1 MNIARNIARQE
12 YLKNIARQEYLK
24 NLARN
29 IARQEGRERG

>member
-12 YLKNIARQEYLK
+12 YFKNLARQEYLK
-24 NLARN
+24 NIARN